1 MTVTV
6 GGERRDSMHLR
17 RRLPGTHH
25 ARLLQILH
33 RGDQSRADLAR
44 RLGLTKAT
52 ISILVAE
59 LLELGLVVESSQQP
73 IEGRGRPGRDLSLAW
88 TGWNIVAVDLSD
100 DLEFR
105 GAVVDLTG
113 RPLVSR
119 SIPRDGDTGEVA
131 AEKAETLVDSLIQ
144 DAAAPILG
152 IGICVPGTVDLDG
165 VVVASNYLEWSHLPL
180 RALTEERTGLPVSVA
195 NDANAA
201 ALAESDVHRHDDLI
215 LVKMGTGVGAG
226 ITANGRSIY
235 GPHLTAGEIGHI
247 AIDADDDI
255 RCICGRTGCLEAM
268 VSIPRLEA
276 RLASAENDAARE
288 EVLRAAG
295 NRLGVA
301 LAPLIGALGM
311 DYVVVSGPP
320 QLLEGTFMTAARDA
334 LRPRLMPEL
343 LETLDFHLSDLGE
356 GIMLRGAAIIV
367 LRSVLGFA

>member
-6 GGERRDSMHLR
+6 GGDRHDSMQLR
-17 RRLPGTHH
+17 RRLPNSHH

-33 RGDQSRADLAR
+33 RGERSRADLAR
-44 RLGLTKAT
+44 QLGLTKAT

-59 LLELGLVVESSQQP
+59 LLDLGLVVESSQQP

-88 TGWNIVAVDLSD
+88 NAWHVVAVDLSD
-100 DLEFR
+100 DLAFR
-105 GAVVDLTG
+105 GAVVDLRGTVL
-113 RPLVSR
+113 RRR
-119 SIPRDGDTGEVA
+119 SIPREGDTGEA
-131 AEKAETLVDSLIQ
+131 AARKAEALVDSLIEE
-144 DAAAPILG
+144 AFAPILG

-165 VVVASNYLEWSHLPL
+165 VVVTSNYLEWSHLPL

-201 ALAESDVHRHDDLI
+201 ALAESDAHRHDDLI

-226 ITANGRSIY
+226 ITANGSSIY

-268 VSIPRLEA
+268 VSIPRLMA
-276 RLASAENDAARE
+276 RLASAESDAARQ

-320 QLLEGTFMTAARDA
+320 QLLEGAFMTAAKIA
-334 LRPRLMPEL
+334 LEPRLMPEL
-343 LETLDFHLSDLGE
+343 LATLDFHVSDLGE
-356 GIMLRGAAIIV
+356 DIMLRGAAIIV
-367 LRSVLGFA
+367 LRSVLGIA